1 MSEFM
6 RRAIQLACESV
17 ETHGGPF
24 GAVIV
29 RDGAIISEG
38 MNRVTPGKDPTAH
51 AEIVAIRAACAALDR
66 ADLRGCTIYTSC
78 EPCPMCL
85 AALHWARVDRI
96 VYAADQQ
103 DAAAAG
109 FDDAELYAEVAR
121 PHAERTT
128 PIMQELAGEGTE
140 PFDAWERHEAR
151 VPY

>member
-6 RRAIQLACESV
+6 RRAIRLACDSV
-17 ETHGGPF
+17 ETQGGPF

-29 RDGAIISEG
+29 RDGAIIAEG
-38 MNRVTPGKDPTAH
+38 MNRVTPNKDPTAH
-51 AEIVAIRAACAALDR
+51 AEMVAIRAACAALDR
-66 ADLRGCTIYTSC
+66 FDLRGCTIYTSC

-85 AALHWARVDRI
+85 AALHWARVERI
-96 VYAADQQ
+96 FYAASQQ

-121 PHAERTT
+121 PHAERST
-128 PIMQELAGEGTE
+128 PIMQDLGDEGTE

-151 VPY
+151 VTY

>member
-6 RRAIQLACESV
+6 RRAIRLACESV

-29 RDGAIISEG
+29 RDGAIVAEG
-38 MNRVTPGKDPTAH
+38 MNRVTPNKDPTAH
-51 AEIVAIRAACAALDR
+51 AEMVAIRAACATLAR
-66 ADLRGCTIYTSC
+66 FDLRGCTIYTSC

-85 AALHWARVDRI
+85 AALHWARVERI
-96 VYAADQQ
+96 VYAASQQ

-128 PIMQELAGEGTE
+128 PIVQDLGDEGTE

-151 VPY
+151 VAY

>member
-6 RRAIQLACESV
+6 RRAIRLACDSV
-17 ETHGGPF
+17 ETQGGPF

-29 RDGAIISEG
+29 RDGTIIAEG
-38 MNRVTPGKDPTAH
+38 MNRVTPNKDPTAH
-51 AEIVAIRAACAALDR
+51 AEMVAIRAACAALDR
-66 ADLRGCTIYTSC
+66 FDLRGCTIYTSC

-85 AALHWARVDRI
+85 AALHWARVERI
-96 VYAADQQ
+96 FYAASQQ

-121 PHAERTT
+121 PHAERST
-128 PIMQELAGEGTE
+128 PIMQDLGDEGTE

-151 VPY
+151 VTY

>member
-6 RRAIQLACESV
+6 RRAIRLACESV
-17 ETHGGPF
+17 ETNGGPF

-29 RDGAIISEG
+29 RDGAIVSEG

-51 AEIVAIRAACAALDR
+51 AEMVAIRAACAALDR
-66 ADLRGCTIYTSC
+66 PDLRGCTIYTSC

-96 VYAADQQ
+96 VYAAGQQ

-121 PHAERTT
+121 PHEERTT
-128 PIMQELAGEGTE
+128 PIVQELADECTE

>member
-1 MSEFM
+1 M
-6 RRAIQLACESV
+6 RRAIRLACESV
-17 ETHGGPF
+17 ETQGGPF

-29 RDGAIISEG
+29 HDGAIIAEG
-38 MNRVTPGKDPTAH
+38 MNRVTPNKDPTAH
-51 AEIVAIRAACAALDR
+51 AEMVAIRAACAALDR
-66 ADLRGCTIYTSC
+66 FDLRGCTIYTSC

-96 VYAADQQ
+96 VYAAGQQ

-128 PIMQELAGEGTE
+128 PIVQELADEGTE
-140 PFDAWERHEAR
+140 PFDAWEQHEAR
-151 VPY
+151 VAY